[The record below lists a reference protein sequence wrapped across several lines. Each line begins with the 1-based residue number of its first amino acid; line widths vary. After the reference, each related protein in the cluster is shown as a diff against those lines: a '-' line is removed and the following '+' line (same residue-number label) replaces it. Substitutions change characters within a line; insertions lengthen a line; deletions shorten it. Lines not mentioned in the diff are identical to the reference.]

1 MRRLQNILIRLMT
14 MDEYEN
20 IEPRYVQA
28 VQIGDNVTDIYG
40 LPYCDGVVKD
50 VVQGNVYLFGTTKAR
65 KGDWVVIHGEGRY
78 SVVPNEF
85 FVKKYRKKV

>member
-1 MRRLQNILIRLMT
+1 MIMN
-14 MDEYEN
+14 EYEN

-78 SVVPNEF
+78 SVVPNEL